1 MAKSVLRDKSYE
13 FAIEI
18 VKLSQFLQTE
28 KKEFV
33 LSRQILRSGIAIG
46 ALLREAEYGQSKA
59 DFVNKVSI
67 SLKEA
72 NETEYWL
79 LILKDTEYLEKDQ
92 FNDLHKSCKE
102 LMAML
107 ISSIKTMK
115 KLTV

>member
-33 LSRQILRSGIAIG
+33 LSRQILRSGTAIG

-59 DFVNKVSI
+59 DFVNKMSI

-79 LILKDTEYLEKDQ
+79 LILKDTEYLENDQ
-92 FNDLHKSCKE
+92 FNALQKSCKE

-107 ISSIKTMK
+107 ISLIKTMK